1 MTAGRKIAGGVCA
14 LLLACDLVFACGD
27 SNSADDTSPLTDASI
42 DGQAE
47 DDGSIDSTSRDG
59 PVASDAAPDGS
70 TGLPATFFCMTT
82 ALLGDAD
89 VPSVPFAGL
98 RLWDTSAVWP
108 KLETDAGV
116 YDFSALDAWL
126 AEAKR
131 LNVDVVFTF
140 GRTPEWATSGS
151 PDSGCTYGPA
161 CNLPPSD
168 IASGDTILKNFT
180 TALVNHSLASTTA
193 HIKYYEIW
201 NEPDLHGTWAGT
213 PAQLVTMGKDIASI
227 VHALDKTALVIG
239 PSPSTGNQFGIHF
252 LPDYYDAGGAPN
264 QDIVGMHGYVYTG
277 GVFSTVPEGIVDTID
292 QLKILMS
299 ANDAGNLPIF
309 FTEGS
314 WGGAPNNASMTDD
327 EKVAY
332 LARDYLYMWMNGID
346 RFYWYAWDTSTFG
359 TLESGGVATPAGNA
373 YGILES
379 WLVGST
385 HAANNCTKDANATW
399 TCTLTQDS
407 GSPALILWNAN
418 ATHSESVPASFTR
431 YLTLDD
437 ATSHAIAANAVTVG
451 AKPILVVP

>member
-346 RFYWYAWDTSTFG
+346 RFLIGMHGTRRRSERSERRRRDTG
-359 TLESGGVATPAGNA
+359 RKRVRHSGELARRLDARCEQLHQRCKRDLDV
-373 YGILES
+373 
-379 WLVGST
+379 
-385 HAANNCTKDANATW
+385 HAHARQRFARADFVECERDAFRERA
-399 TCTLTQDS
+399 CVVH
-407 GSPALILWNAN
+407 AL
-418 ATHSESVPASFTR
+418 P
-431 YLTLDD
+431 TLDD
-437 ATSHAIAANAVTVG
+437 ATSHAIAANAVTLG